1 MSIEFDK
8 KVQVNTIIENQ
19 LPQFLVADFPN
30 ATEFF
35 KQYYLSQE
43 FQGANI
49 DLVDNLDNYLKVDN
63 LVPEVVI
70 GTTNITDD
78 IDASHTTIT
87 VESTKGFPDE
97 YGLLKID
104 DEIITYT
111 SKTDI
116 NFFGCVRGFSGIS
129 NLSGSTTLESVNK
142 QDLVF
147 EKTQSAAHTAGSS
160 VTNLSVLF
168 LQEFYQKL
176 KKTFLPGLED
186 NEFVD
191 GLDVGNFIKNAR
203 SFYQSKGIAESIRIL
218 FKVLYGEHADILDL
232 EERLL
237 KPSTAE
243 YIRREVVIAEAISGD
258 PANLVGQTIT
268 KSTDSQTSASVSEVE
283 IFERNLGIGANIRK
297 TYYKI
302 SLFVGFSDRDL
313 IEGIFTIPGKTKVLE
328 PVAVGSDVISVDST
342 IGFPNSGTVISG
354 NNTITYTSKTVN
366 QFFGC
371 SGVVSTIHDADDL
384 RADEV
389 VFGYENADISK
400 KVELRITGVLSD
412 FVISGN
418 VNLIKEGEKIYSKN
432 MGESIPSYNVSNVDD
447 SNRTYKQIFANSWK
461 YNTSSRYQVDSW
473 PVNGNPSLLSPIDK
487 SSLAI
492 GDNIEIFDRFGLDSV
507 GSAVISNIDES
518 DNTLT
523 GLDNLIW
530 TRPDDPHPDRNYDIR
545 RIIKKSKL
553 ETTVNSDDLVSFG
566 NSNEKFIADVLNVYV
581 DGDTDGYVTSN
592 SLPSYGVDAE
602 YIRKSFETGN
612 ANTLELPQ
620 TTDPIDPSIAI
631 DYIQIKFDSPTVF
644 SDGDAVVYEAYD
656 KTTGAAADT
665 LVGITTLN
673 PDGTTRVFYLDVSA
687 DKQSIRLHDSVGAI
701 GISTIVLNKAPSF
714 VNTGVIHRFTS
725 ASVYNRTLTNNPIL
739 RKFPLSQDLNIAE
752 RGEKTENNVGVLI
765 DGVEI
770 KAATSLDFVKYGQ
783 ISSVDIF
790 NGGEGY
796 DVCNPPK
803 IKIEDPTV
811 STATTALAEPVVTGS
826 VQEVIVE
833 TQNFD
838 IDECRSVSLVGG
850 NGKGCLLEPEVGPR
864 FRQMKFDSQDS
875 LFNGGVDPVNE
886 VIRFIDTHGLRDGER
901 IFYNSNGNDPIGIG
915 AFQSGATT
923 VSDYLVN
930 GAPYYVNVLND
941 KNIRLFNTPEDAL
954 TGSTGINTIGFSTTS
969 NGIHIFRTEPRN
981 TLRSVKVVNSGSGYS
996 YKKVIVPP
1004 VGISTSYDLVQ
1015 FENHGFKEGDIV
1027 KYDTMEY
1034 DGSSDPIAELNTTS
1048 EYRVVKIDDNA
1059 FRLSDGAD
1067 DYKRGKYVNLTST
1080 GTGYNVFK
1088 YPDITVTASV
1098 TYKSNKAVGT
1108 INFTPI
1114 VTGTITGID
1123 LYEKGNKYGSEVI
1136 NHNRD
1141 PEGYVQSGKEAE
1153 LKAIVSDGR
1162 IIDVYVLN
1170 KGKEYYSLPEIKL
1183 TGSGTGAKFKPVV
1196 SDGKLTE
1203 VVVINEGIGYSQ
1215 SDTFIVAESRG
1226 KNGLIK
1232 PRISNFNVDIASRR
1246 SNFHLE
1252 PYGDDKLV
1260 LSAYSYGGKVAT
1272 AFDGLGSGG
1281 HSPIIGWAYDG
1292 VPIYGPNGFS
1302 EPDKFGSTIKR
1313 MVSGYSKDS
1322 VKIAA
1327 DIAAGI
1333 RPSLSKFP
1341 EGSLIQDWEYSSDK
1355 DLDDH
1360 NGRFCKTPEFPK
1372 GIYAYFATI
1381 DENLDPVY
1389 PYFIGKTYRLP
1400 YITGNNVLNQE
1411 FDFNSTTLS
1420 RNTFPYKVDDKFA
1433 DNDFIIESN
1442 EIVRQMS
1449 TVESVTRGS
1458 VSEFEI
1464 LDGGDGYKVGDFTVF
1479 DNTETNGT
1487 GARGQVDEIV
1497 GIGVSSI
1504 ETELTKF
1511 ENVVFEWGNNSTVFA
1526 HLYPHVSL
1534 NDQDT
1539 VIVSGLSTTNV
1550 ALTNSFTIG
1559 IKTDTMTLVKEIPQN
1574 TNPNGT
1580 VEDIYVNFIS
1590 DVVSIGSSIKIEDE
1604 YLKVLNLYPVGSII
1618 RVKRFGTGN
1627 VVSYGSTIDA
1637 LASKISIPA
1646 KSERFESTL
1655 NKVVYFNGPKSVG
1668 IGTTSGSFI
1677 DYSIGE
1683 NNNQVPVPVQQI
1695 YVPNHP
1701 FKTGD
1706 KVSFRKDITSAPAA
1720 TSLLVSPKNDGSDI
1734 VNMPDINSG
1743 KTDVYVINKG
1753 TDYIGL
1759 ATNAGAAHTTGGLYF
1774 YGNGSDSYEYSF
1786 TTNYDQVDGD
1796 ISRITSTVI
1805 TKVAAANTSTHGL
1818 KDGDIVNFNVVPN
1831 HVVGYGNTFEVDVR
1845 YNSEYEKLLF
1855 NPLDF
1860 GVSGISTSGDDINP
1874 NTFTILNHG
1883 FNTGDKVF
1891 YDSDEIIWDTPSNTG
1906 FTTGSYFVHKLDSN
1920 TFYLAETLKDSQS
1933 VPAKI
1938 IGIATEGGL
1947 TAEHTIASINPKI
1960 EVVKNS
1966 QLTFGLS
1973 TSSLSGFDFD
1983 IYYDKEF
1990 KNKFVNS
1997 GDSTDFNVVKG
2008 GEIGNEVVGAALT
2021 IRVSKSL
2028 PSKLFYSLE
2037 KSGYISTADKDV
2049 PNYSEISFVD
2059 SLYNGEY
2066 EIFDVTDDEFKFSP
2080 RREPELLKYDDHD
2093 CDKLEYSTKSSD
2105 VIGPI
2110 KGLKT
2115 ISTGFGYKRVPKFSH
2130 VASENGRNANIVA
2143 ISTSIGNINQIRIN
2157 DIGFEYSADK
2167 TLRPEASISPVIT
2180 IDNLDQVS
2188 SVNIVSGGLNYL
2200 SAPKLLLFNPNT
2212 NQVVDSDSFVAIV
2225 PEQSIAK
2232 VEIAAPVK
2240 GLESVNHR
2248 LIAIDNS
2255 NGVGI
2260 NSISVE
2266 NDTTV
2271 VCRLTTPLNGFRT
2284 PPFAIG
2290 DEIFVEGIQ
2299 RVGEAGIGVSN
2310 TGQTA
2315 TTVEGDGFNSSD
2327 YNYQFFTVS
2336 EYLSSNP
2343 DVLKFDLVGVTTN
2356 PGVAKVFQSGYAN
2369 IVNRKV
2375 YPELEV
2381 IQDRAEFSDNESI
2394 LVQESGSYIKKDIR
2408 IVEYRDDYI
2417 KTDGYDRLK
2426 VGDRF
2431 IGNVSGTAANVTGIT
2446 NSKAKFNVDFSSR
2459 VDYGWNDN
2467 IGKLNEDFQV
2477 IPNND
2482 YYQNLSYSVKSPIT
2496 WDKFVDPLNRVIHPA
2511 GLKNFADTVIQDTAS
2526 FVGVGT
2532 TQPAVADITIDVI
2545 EEKRVDVINNFDL
2558 AIDYDALD
2566 DRSKFIEF
2574 QNVKLTDY
2582 TKCLTNR
2589 VLIHDD
2595 ISDRFSSA
2603 GIGENYTEIEE
2614 INGNYVKYLVQI
2626 TDPDSFDVQLSDLVV
2641 LTTTNNAFLLE
2652 KTSDY
2657 SGHLLGDFSAD
2668 SSDAERKTLLFTPT
2682 DKFDT
2687 DHDIKVL
2694 KTSFSTDVAGIGTES
2709 FGSVKLVGDNV
2720 SVGSATTTV
2729 SSTISGTVQNDDLV
2743 LTVTDYDLNSTDAGY
2758 DKVIPNLIGSYLS
2771 VWETK
2776 SSSAGLYE
2784 VGFAVTAITSSTTA
2798 DLVPVQKTT
2807 TLVQDPN
2814 TGVITIKNDFIK
2826 ILPSSTITYSTD
2838 YTVASDIGFLDNTDI
2853 QSIVLGVTTTTLYKI
2868 DEDDFNGLC
2877 ADFVIQDD
2885 FSRDL
2890 NYNEVLL
2897 NIDHVTD
2904 ELQLVESYT
2913 DTTVNEDGMPLSYS
2927 ANTIGILTATHDGN
2941 YVNVNIVNDRN
2952 RTLSAGV
2959 NVVGLGTTT
2968 AGIGTYRFNVTGQPI
2983 GAERSARLE
2992 STYSGEAGIS
3002 TVTRLSSEIDS
3013 SLKSLIR
3020 VSCGDTTVLH
3030 QVILMQDKDSDAAV
3044 VEYPYISNDY
3054 VSGIGTFGVSNP
3066 DAGVVSFNFYPDD
3079 GTNGTLDYTSSIV
3092 EVQAFNTIFQTVN
3105 DFENESDILE
3115 YGPIVSDLVLSAYD
3129 GPNGDRA
3136 NKVNFELKHEGTPIY
3151 YKRFNPSDTSQL
3163 DLATGKFTLSNH
3175 FFNTNEELTYTPY
3188 STFIGVPATAP
3199 GIASTEGIDGT
3210 VINTLPETVY
3220 VKAVSGDEFFLYS
3233 KKEYIASGD
3242 PITFTNSGSG
3252 NAHKF
3257 QMSKV
3262 LSKTVIGL
3270 DGIVQQPISYTAVEH
3285 SLQDDVGFDSVGVAV
3300 TQFALSGI
3308 SSIQPRDV
3316 LKIGNEYMK
3325 VIEVGLAESAEQVP
3339 DPVTGKLPAIGS
3351 EKGTIPVV
3359 NVKRGTLG
3367 MPAQSHSAGDEAR
3380 VHRGSFNIVDSTIWF
3395 LDPPKG
3401 NTRQRRSETN
3411 LPYVKAEYNGRTFL
3425 RTNYDTNMVFDDISD
3440 SFTGIGRTYTLTVG
3454 GANTLTGVGVGN
3466 GVLFINGVFQTPLT
3480 LNNLGN
3486 NYEFESDTNVGISS
3500 VMFTGITSENGS
3512 RIQSEYDINQNQ
3524 IPRGGLI
3531 NTLGSKAGLGYAPLV
3546 GARVKAEKTAGIITS
3561 LVGVAHS
3568 SLNNI
3573 NIVDAEYD
3581 NNSGIITV
3589 TTDNPHYFSLDNPS
3603 TVLLNQLEFECSSA
3617 YAGVTTTVFN
3627 DDNRSIP
3634 VVAIT
3639 SERTFEAFCGI
3650 STIDHNY
3657 VHGGTYY
3664 NGGYVCEFY
3673 EDLTFGSG
3681 YREPVSI
3688 GVTDIAYEHRF
3699 VSAASNAV
3707 VKNTGGITGGTQY
3720 QPTGAEYESH
3730 TGRLLLDVGYHTL
3743 EAATAYDIDSA
3754 AYSATTGKL
3763 TITKAGHDFVVG
3775 DWVKIVDYGISF
3787 KCSMDNYGSI
3797 HPYPRPTDPISGKW
3811 VQVTNKTA
3819 NTFKV
3824 EVGTSPIVKFTPTT
3838 GTTYDPNT
3846 GLMVLE
3852 IGTHTLTVGT
3862 SIKIA
3867 EEGLKFSCGF
3877 GGATGT
3883 AAEKS
3888 YPRSNGNDPFYDSA
3902 FEIVDITE
3910 TSITVQVLTTI
3921 PSTNVD
3927 PHTFVDAVADCV
3939 ETGGDYT
3946 HQYASHLDGCILK
3959 AKDTVI
3965 LNNDTLTFTCSRDDH
3980 YSKHTYPRAT
3990 DPASGTTLGIDAV
4003 SDDTIIINVGPGG
4016 GAGFGANV
4024 TAKIAENDHKYV
4036 SSSAMGLTANA
4047 GGPFTINDADYDPQ
4061 TGIMT
4066 VTTSATHSFVA
4077 ADVTGIS
4084 TASYD
4089 PTTGIVTLETASAH
4103 GFSNGDYIKI
4113 AEKSLLFTCAQ
4124 DEDSTKHAYPRKTD
4138 PIHNKWI
4145 QISNI
4150 TSTTFDIQC
4159 LLNTPSTNTTVH
4171 KLYSAEPNNIQRAN
4185 NTVEFAQECIVFTC
4199 NKDRHATTH
4208 AYPRIS
4214 DPIFGLP
4221 VGVETIV
4228 NATTFTINVG
4238 KSPAGTGG
4246 SLEFDIINGGANYVN
4261 PEIITPDPVYQNMPI
4276 EGISRLALGE
4286 TKETGVNLLLD
4297 IDVDTTSAPGVSTSL
4312 TPTSA
4317 SYNPSTGILGLTF
4330 DSTHLTDSEFK
4341 NGDMITIADNSLSF
4355 RCDMG
4360 SNEIKTYPRPGLDPA
4375 CRQDLKVTNL
4385 SSTGFDVQIGR
4396 SPIVTYDVSNATYN
4410 GSNGKLV
4417 LTIGANHGLKKGSTL
4432 KLADESI
4439 AFTCTAPTGTHTY
4452 TGGTVTNA
4460 ITITAGN
4467 VQKDVTDASYDPTTG
4482 LLVLTIGSHS
4492 FTTSDTVTIGAGK
4505 IIFSCD
4511 ADNHATNHSYPR
4523 SGDPAY
4529 NTARPITAVDTSG
4542 GTITVDVGIANPTG
4556 NTKSYPRTTIDTH
4569 TAQAGTTYEPATGV
4583 LTVVTTSDHNMKDG
4597 DWVKIADNAISFI
4610 CEYGVG
4616 EHIYDGGTAT
4626 DVLTI
4631 TPVGAPFDQTKSVTW
4646 ADYDHLT
4653 GDLVLTIGTH
4663 NYSVGD
4669 AVKIADNGLS
4679 FTCSADSHQTSH
4691 TYPRAVAA
4699 DGQPDPA
4706 YNTSLNITAVDT
4718 TGGKITVNVGDVS
4731 DASRT
4736 KSYPRS
4742 TDGISGKWIKVFS
4755 ASGSTFKIDVL
4766 QGDISTN
4773 NSTHTF
4779 AGCVANA
4786 ISQKRDR
4793 AYDAPIEVIS
4803 ANQSAGTI
4811 TLQVGKTG
4819 NLNAHTFDAG
4829 STTAGAVIS
4838 GGNYNHTFVKSDSGS
4853 ITRGFNQN
4861 NELFGIKNFQVARQG
4876 HSFAIGD
4883 RMKVVGLVTSAL
4895 VHEPIQEFELN
4906 VASTSNDYF
4915 AAWQFGEIDFIDDIR
4930 FLQDGIRTRF
4940 PIFLNG
4946 QLLSFE
4952 KDETDP
4958 LSAQID
4964 LNAVLLIFVNGV
4976 IQTPNWAY
4984 QFFGGTSFTFT
4995 EPPDTNDKVDIF
5007 FFKGQDG
5014 VDIKIVDI
5022 DETIKVGDQLQL
5034 KKHNGLKDTRS
5045 QFKPRTVKEL
5055 LSSDLVETE
5064 VYRGPGINE
5073 NDFKPVDWL
5082 KQKQDTFINGEKIS
5096 KTRDS
5101 IEPQIYPTAKIIGD
5115 VTTTTVGKDGVD
5127 YGIFVDDAQSFH
5139 YEDLGN
5145 PNIDPGDRYNITVDQ
5160 VDAII
5165 YSPENNDLQ
5174 SANITANVSNDGTVS
5189 SLTIVDGGSGYNGS
5203 VTLSIGAPIGVGVG
5217 TINREEYEVAGTS
5230 EFAKATATVTNGTI
5244 TDTLVTDIGKGYSST
5259 NPPQVNVSL
5268 DATEFEK
5275 VTKITNVQGW
5285 SAIITGI
5292 AVTDGTNGND
5302 ALKFEFQVESNQLAS
5317 DLLVGYP
5324 VLIHDTQLGDG
5335 VISIDADDASVVG
5348 VGTTFLDNV
5357 YKVHQITGTQ
5367 RTGVITCNV
5376 SSTSAIAGIAQT
5388 GQYDQTNLGITTSL
5402 GRISWG
5408 RLYNPL
5414 DGVVR
5419 DENPLNLVVSG
5430 KTVNVGLSSF
5440 PTIQRRTYDPASHK
5454 GLRNTGA
5461 IRTIG

>member
-8 KVQVNTIIENQ
+8 KVQLNTIIENQ

-70 GTTNITDD
+70 GKTDLSS
-78 IDASHTTIT
+78 DAIVTDTSIVVT
-87 VESTKGFPDE
+87 STKGFPNE

-111 SKTDI
+111 SKTDTQ
-116 NFFGCVRGFSGIS
+116 FDGCIRGFSGIS
-129 NLSGSTTLESVNK
+129 NLDGGTSLDVINK

-147 EKTQSAAHTAGSS
+147 EQTQAAAHTTGAT

-218 FKVLYGEHADILDL
+218 FKVLYGEHADVLDL

-243 YIRREVVIAEAISGD
+243 YIRREVVIAEAIKGD
-258 PANLVGQTIT
+258 PSNLIGQTIT
-268 KSTDSQTSASVSEVE
+268 KSTDSETTASISEVE
-283 IFERNLGIGANIRK
+283 IFERNLGIGAQIRK

-328 PVAVGSDVISVDST
+328 PVSVGSDVISVDST
-342 IGFPNSGTVISG
+342 IGFPSSGTVISG
-354 NNTITYTSKTVN
+354 DNTITYTSKTVN
-366 QFFGC
+366 QFLGC
-371 SGVVSTIHDADDL
+371 SGVVFAINDADDL
-384 RADEV
+384 RADET
-389 VFGYENADISK
+389 VFGYEDGDLAKRVD
-400 KVELRITGVLSD
+400 LRITGVLSD
-412 FVISGN
+412 FVIEGDVS
-418 VNLIKEGEKIYSKN
+418 LISEGEKIYSQN
-432 MGESIPSYNVSNVDD
+432 MGESIPSYDVSNIND
-447 SNRTYKQIFANSWK
+447 SERSYKQVFANSWK
-461 YNTSSRYQVDSW
+461 YNTSSRYQVSTW
-473 PVNGNPSLLSPIDK
+473 TSNGSPTLSSPIDK
-487 SSLAI
+487 TSLAI
-492 GDNIEIFDRFGLDSV
+492 GDNIEIFDRYGLESI
-507 GSAVISNIDES
+507 GSAKISNIDES
-518 DNTLT
+518 DNSLT
-523 GLDNLIW
+523 GLDTLTWNAPGHPS
-530 TRPDDPHPDRNYDIR
+530 PDNNYDIR
-545 RIIKKSKL
+545 RTIKKAKL

-566 NSNEKFIADVLNVYV
+566 DNNEKFIADVLNVYV
-581 DGDTDGYVTSN
+581 DGNTEGYITSN
-592 SLPSYGVDAE
+592 SLPSYGIDAE
-602 YIRKSFETGN
+602 YFRKSFETGN
-612 ANTLELPQ
+612 NASLTLPQ
-620 TTDPIDPSIAI
+620 TTDPLDPTIAI
-631 DYIQIKFDSPTVF
+631 DYLQINFDSPTVF
-644 SDGDAVVYEAYD
+644 NDGDAVVYEAFD
-656 KTTGAAADT
+656 KTTGAVADT
-665 LVGITTLN
+665 LVGITTTTL
-673 PDGTTRVFYLDVSA
+673 DGTTRIFYVDVSI
-687 DKQSIRLHDSVGAI
+687 DKKSIKLHDSIGAI
-701 GISTIVLNKAPSF
+701 GISTIRLNKAPSF
-714 VNTGVIHRFTS
+714 ANTGVIHRFTS
-725 ASVYNRTLTNNPIL
+725 ASVYNRTLTNRPIL

-752 RGEKTENNVGVLI
+752 RGEKTENNVGVLV

-783 ISSVDIF
+783 IDSVSIF
-790 NGGEGY
+790 NEGEGY
-796 DVCNPPK
+796 DVVNPPR

-811 STATTALAEPVVTGS
+811 STATTALAEPVIQGTVK
-826 VQEVIVE
+826 EVIVE

-838 IDECRSVSLVGG
+838 IDQCRSVSLVGG

-864 FRQMKFDSQDS
+864 FREMKFDSQDS
-875 LFNGGVDPVNE
+875 LFNGGVDPTNE
-886 VIRFIDTHGLRDGER
+886 VIRFINTHGLRDGER
-901 IFYNSNGNDPIGIG
+901 IYYDSNGNDAIGIG
-915 AFQSGATT
+915 AFQSGAST
-923 VSDYLVN
+923 VNEYLVN
-930 GAPYYVNVLND
+930 GAQYFVKVLND
-941 KNIRLFNTPEDAL
+941 RNVRLYNSPEDAL

-969 NGIHIFRTEPRN
+969 NGIHKFRTEPRN
-981 TLRSVKVVNSGSGYS
+981 TLKSVKVINPGTGYS
-996 YKKVIVPP
+996 YKKVIVES
-1004 VGISTSYDLVQ
+1004 VGISSAYDSINY
-1015 FENHGFKEGDIV
+1015 ENHGFKEGDIV
-1027 KYDTMEY
+1027 KYSTMEGNGVIEALPQLSTY
-1034 DGSSDPIAELNTTS
+1034 NSYTVI
-1048 EYRVVKIDDNA
+1048 KIDDNE
-1059 FRLSDGAD
+1059 FRLSDNGVVDAQDWEAAKAYVVDDLVKELNNTYICVTNHTSSSTFIDDSSKWELTKKKD
-1067 DYKRGKYVNLTST
+1067 DYKRGKYVNFDTQGS
-1080 GTGYNVFK
+1080 GYHVFK
-1088 YPDITVTASV
+1088 YPDITVTANV
-1098 TYKSNKAVGT
+1098 TYKSGQAVGT
-1108 INFTPI
+1108 IEFTPI
-1114 VTGTITGID
+1114 VTGNIVGVD
-1123 LYEKGNKYGSEVI
+1123 LYNKGTEYGSEVI
-1136 NHNRD
+1136 NHDRD
-1141 PEGYVQSGKEAE
+1141 PDSYIQNGREAQ

-1162 IIDVYVLN
+1162 VIDVYVLN
-1170 KGKEYYSLPEIKL
+1170 KGKEYYSSPEIKIV
-1183 TGSGTGAKFKPVV
+1183 GSGTGAKFKPVV
-1196 SDGKLTE
+1196 SDGQITD
-1203 VVVINEGIGYSQ
+1203 VIVINGGIGYTQ
-1215 SDTFIVAESRG
+1215 ATTFVTAEPRG
-1226 KNGLIK
+1226 KNGLVKARIK
-1232 PRISNFNVDIASRR
+1232 NYNVDIASRH
-1246 SNFHLE
+1246 SSFHLE
-1252 PYGDDKLV
+1252 PHNDNELV
-1260 LSAYSYGGKVAT
+1260 LSAYSYSGKVAT

-1292 VPIYGPNGFS
+1292 IPIYGPYGFS
-1302 EPDKFGSTIKR
+1302 ESDKFGSTIKR
-1313 MVSGYSKDS
+1313 MESGYSKDS
-1322 VKIAA
+1322 VRIAA

-1333 RPSLSKFP
+1333 RPSLDKFP
-1341 EGSLIQDWEYSSDK
+1341 EGSLIQDWVYGSDK

-1381 DENLDPVY
+1381 DENLDPIY
-1389 PYFIGKTYRLP
+1389 PYFVGKTYRLP
-1400 YITGNNVLNQE
+1400 YITGNNKLDQS
-1411 FDFNSTTLS
+1411 FDFNNSTLS
-1420 RNTFPYKVDDKFA
+1420 RNTFPYKVNDRFA

-1449 TVESVTRGS
+1449 TVESVTKGS
-1458 VSEFEI
+1458 VTDFQI
-1464 LDGGDGYKVGDFTVF
+1464 LDGGDGYKVGDFTIF
-1479 DNTETNGT
+1479 DNTGTNGT
-1487 GARGQVDEIV
+1487 GVRGQVDEIV
-1497 GIGVSSI
+1497 GLGVSTI
-1504 ETELTKF
+1504 ETDLTKF
-1511 ENVVFEWGNNSTVFA
+1511 ENIIFEWENDNTVSA
-1526 HLYPHVSL
+1526 HLYPHVTL
-1534 NDQDT
+1534 TDKDT
-1539 VIVSGLSTTNV
+1539 VIVSGLSTSNV

-1559 IKTDTMTLVKEIPQN
+1559 IKTDTMTVVKEIPQN
-1574 TNPNGT
+1574 TNPNG
-1580 VEDIYVNFIS
+1580 VIEDIYVNFIS
-1590 DVVSIGSSIKIEDE
+1590 DVVSIGSSIKVEDE
-1604 YLKVLNLYPVGSII
+1604 YLKVLNLYPIGSII
-1618 RVKRFGTGN
+1618 RAKRFGTGN
-1627 VVSYGSTIDA
+1627 IVSYGSTIDA
-1637 LASKISIPA
+1637 LASKISIPV
-1646 KSERFESTL
+1646 KSNKFDSTL
-1655 NKVVYFNGPKSVG
+1655 NKVVYFNAPQSVG
-1668 IGTTSGSFI
+1668 IGTTIGSSI
-1677 DYSIGE
+1677 NYSIGE
-1683 NNNQVPVPVQQI
+1683 NNNQVPIPVQQI

-1706 KVSFRKDITSAPAA
+1706 KATFSKDIISTPAA
-1720 TSLLVSPKNDGSDI
+1720 TSLLVSPNIDGSDI

-1743 KTDVYVINKG
+1743 KTDVYIIDKG

-1774 YGNGSDSYEYSF
+1774 YGNGSDNYEYAF
-1786 TTNYDQVDGD
+1786 TTNYNQVDGD

-1818 KDGDIVNFNVVPN
+1818 KNGDIINLNIVPN
-1831 HVVGYGNTFEVDVR
+1831 HVVGYGNTFEIDVR

-1860 GVSGISTSGDDINP
+1860 GVSGVSTSGDAINP

-1920 TFYLAETLKDSQS
+1920 TFYLTETLKDAQS
-1933 VPAKI
+1933 VPANI
-1938 IGIATEGGL
+1938 IGISTQGGL
-1947 TAEHTIASINPKI
+1947 SAEHTISIINPRI

-1973 TSSLSGFDFD
+1973 TSTLSGLDFD
-1983 IYYDKEF
+1983 IYYDKEL
-1990 KNKFVNS
+1990 KNKFINS
-1997 GDSTDFNVVKG
+1997 GDSTDFNIVKEG
-2008 GEIGNEVVGAALT
+2008 TPGNVGAALT

-2049 PNYSEISFVD
+2049 SNYSEISFVD
-2059 SLYNGEY
+2059 SSYNGEY

-2080 RREPELLKYDDHD
+2080 RREPELLKYYDRD
-2093 CDKLEYSTKSSD
+2093 CDILQYSTKSSD

-2115 ISTGFGYKRVPKFSH
+2115 ISTGFGYKSIPKFSS

-2157 DIGFEYSADK
+2157 DVGFEYSADK
-2167 TLRPEASISPVIT
+2167 TLRPEAAISPIISV
-2180 IDNLDQVS
+2180 DNLDEVI
-2188 SVNIVSGGLNYL
+2188 SVNVINGGSNYL
-2200 SAPKLLLFNPNT
+2200 SSPNLLLFNPNT
-2212 NQVVDSDSFVAIV
+2212 NEVVDSDSFIADV
-2225 PEQSIAK
+2225 PEQSIAS
-2232 VEIAAPVK
+2232 VELAGPVK

-2248 LIAIDNS
+2248 LISINNS

-2260 NSISVE
+2260 NSMSVE
-2266 NDTTV
+2266 NDTVV
-2271 VCRLTTPLNGFRT
+2271 VCRLQTPLNGFRT
-2284 PPFAIG
+2284 PPFAVD

-2327 YNYQFFTVS
+2327 YNYQFFKVT
-2336 EYLSSNP
+2336 EYTSSNP
-2343 DVLKFDLVGVTTN
+2343 DVLKFNLVGVTTN
-2356 PGVAKVFQSGYAN
+2356 PGVPKVFQSGYAN

-2375 YPELEV
+2375 YPELQV
-2381 IQDRAEFSDNESI
+2381 VQQRAAFSDNESI
-2394 LVQESGSYIKKDIR
+2394 LVKVGSSYIERDIR

-2417 KTDGYDRLK
+2417 KTDGKEQLRL
-2426 VGDRF
+2426 GDRF
-2431 IGNVSGTAANVTGIT
+2431 IGAVSGTGANVTGIT
-2446 NSKAKFNVDFSSR
+2446 NSKAKFNVNYSSR

-2477 IPNND
+2477 LPNND

-2511 GLKNFADTVIQDTAS
+2511 GLKNFADVVVQDSAS

-2545 EEKRVDVINNFDL
+2545 EERRVDTINNFDL
-2558 AIDYDALD
+2558 VIDYDTLD
-2566 DRSKFIEF
+2566 DKSKFIEF

-2595 ISDRFSSA
+2595 ISNRFSSA
-2603 GIGENYTEIEE
+2603 GLQDLFTEIEQ
-2614 INGNYVKYLVQI
+2614 INGNYAKYLVQI
-2626 TDPDSFDVQLSDLVV
+2626 TDPDTFDVQLSDLVV
-2641 LTTTNNAFLLE
+2641 LTTTNEAFLLE

-2657 SGHLLGDFSAD
+2657 SGGSLGEFSAE
-2668 SSDAERKTLLFTPT
+2668 SDPDRKTLVFTPT
-2682 DKFDT
+2682 EKYEK

-2694 KTSFSTDVAGIGTES
+2694 KTTFSTDAAGIGTEA
-2709 FGSVKLVGDNV
+2709 FGSVKLVGNNV
-2720 SVGSATTTV
+2720 NVGSGTTTV
-2729 SSTISGTVQNDDLV
+2729 SSTISGTIQNDNLV
-2743 LTVTDYDLNSTDAGY
+2743 LTVTDYDLNNTDAGY
-2758 DKVIPNLIGSYLS
+2758 NKVIPSLIGSYLS
-2771 VWETK
+2771 TWETK
-2776 SSSAGLYE
+2776 SSAAGLYE

-2798 DLVPVQKTT
+2798 DLVAIEKTT
-2807 TLVQDPN
+2807 TATQDPN
-2814 TGVITIKNDFIK
+2814 TGDITYTNNYTK
-2826 ILPSSTITYSTD
+2826 IPSSSTITFGVD
-2838 YTVASDIGFLDNTDI
+2838 YTTATDIGFLDRDEI
-2853 QSIVLGVTTTTLYKI
+2853 QSLVIGVTTTTLYSI
-2868 DEDDFNGLC
+2868 DENDFNGLSG
-2877 ADFVIQDD
+2877 DFVIQDD
-2885 FSRDL
+2885 FSRII

-2897 NIDHVTD
+2897 NIDHVND
-2904 ELQLVESYT
+2904 ELQLTESYT
-2913 DTTVNEDGMPLSYS
+2913 DTTNNTYS
-2927 ANTIGILTATHDGN
+2927 TSSIGILTATHDGTK
-2941 YVNVNIVNDRN
+2941 VNVNIVNDRN

-2992 STYSGEAGIS
+2992 STYVGKAGIA
-3002 TVTRLSSEIDS
+3002 TVTRISSEIDS

-3020 VSCGDTTVLH
+3020 VSCGNTTVMH
-3030 QVILMQDKDSDAAV
+3030 QVITMQDKDNDTVV
-3044 VEYPYISNDY
+3044 VEYPYISNDGT
-3054 VSGIGTFGVSNP
+3054 SGIGTFGTSNP
-3066 DAGVVSFNFYPDD
+3066 ELGVLSFNFYPDD
-3079 GTNGTLDYTSSIV
+3079 GTNGTLDYSSSIV
-3092 EVQAFNTIFQTVN
+3092 EVQAFNTVFQTVN
-3105 DFENESDILE
+3105 DFENEPNILE
-3115 YGPIVSDLVLSAYD
+3115 YGPVVSDLVLSAYD
-3129 GPNGDRA
+3129 GVNGDRA
-3136 NKVNFELKHEGTPIY
+3136 NKVNFDLKHEGTPIY
-3151 YKRFNPSDTSQL
+3151 YKRFNPSDPSVL
-3163 DLATGKFTLSNH
+3163 DPSTGKFTIPNH
-3175 FFNTNEELTYTPY
+3175 FFNTNEVLEYTPY
-3188 STFIGVPATAP
+3188 STFIGVPATSP
-3199 GIASTEGIDGT
+3199 GIAATDGYSGALT
-3210 VINTLPETVY
+3210 NLPSNVY

-3233 KKEYIASGD
+3233 KKEYITDGD
-3242 PITFTNSGSG
+3242 PITFTDTGSG

-3285 SLQDDVGFDSVGVAV
+3285 ALQDAVGIGV

-3308 SSIQPRDV
+3308 SSVQPRDV
-3316 LKIGNEYMK
+3316 LKIGDEYMK
-3325 VIEVGLAESAEQVP
+3325 VIEVGLAESGSQSQP
-3339 DPVTGKLPAIGS
+3339 LPAISS
-3351 EKGTIPVV
+3351 EDGTVPVV

-3367 MPAQSHSAGDEAR
+3367 RAEQSHSAGASAR

-3454 GANTLTGVGVGN
+3454 GANTVTGVGVGN

-3486 NYEFESDTNVGISS
+3486 NYEFESDSNVGISS

-3512 RIQSEYDINQNQ
+3512 RIQSEFDINQNQ

-3531 NTLGSKAGLGYAPLV
+3531 NTLGSKVGLGYAPLV
-3546 GARVKAEKTAGIITS
+3546 GARLKAEKNVAGIITS

-3568 SLNNI
+3568 SLTNI
-3573 NIVDAEYD
+3573 SIEDAVYD
-3581 NNSGIITV
+3581 NASGILTV
-3589 TTDNPHYFSLDNPS
+3589 TTNNPHYFSLDNPS
-3603 TVLLNQLEFECSSA
+3603 TVLLNELEFECSSS

-3650 STIDHNY
+3650 STINHNY
-3657 VHGGTYY
+3657 VSGGTFYS
-3664 NGGYVCEFY
+3664 GGYVCEFY

-3699 VSAASNAV
+3699 VSAASNSV
-3707 VKNTGGITGGTQY
+3707 VKNTGGTNSTQY
-3720 QPTGAEYESH
+3720 QPTSAEYESH

-3743 EAATAYDIDSA
+3743 EAADAYDIDTA

-3775 DWVKIVDYGISF
+3775 DWVKIVDHGISF
-3787 KCSMDNYGSI
+3787 RCSMDNNGSV

-3811 VQVTNKTA
+3811 VQVTNKTP

-3867 EEGLKFSCGF
+3867 EEGLKFSCGYN
-3877 GGATGT
+3877 GATGT

-3902 FEIVDITE
+3902 FNIVDVTE
-3910 TSITVQVLTTI
+3910 TTITVQVLTTI

-3939 ETGGDYT
+3939 ETGGNYT
-3946 HQYASHLDGCILK
+3946 HQYASSLDGCILK

-3965 LNNDTLTFTCSRDDH
+3965 LNDNTLTFTCSRDDH
-3980 YSKHTYPRAT
+3980 FSNHSYPRST
-3990 DPASGTTLGIDAV
+3990 DPASGSTLGIEAA
-4003 SDDTIIINVGPGG
+4003 SDDSIIINVGPGG
-4016 GAGFGANV
+4016 GAGFGGHV
-4024 TAKIAENDHKYV
+4024 TAKIAENDHKFD
-4036 SSSAMGLTANA
+4036 SSSPNSLTANA
-4047 GGPFTINDADYDPQ
+4047 GGPFTVTTADYDPQ

-4066 VTTSATHSFVA
+4066 VTTSTTNSFTA

-4084 TASYD
+4084 TASYN
-4089 PTTGIVTLETASAH
+4089 PTTGILTLETASAH

-4113 AEKSLLFTCAQ
+4113 AEKSLIFTCAQ
-4124 DEDSTKHAYPRKTD
+4124 DDDLTTHAYPRKTD
-4138 PIHNKWI
+4138 PVYNKWV

-4150 TSTTFDIQC
+4150 TSTTFDVQV
-4159 LLNTPSTNTTVH
+4159 LVNLPSTNTTVH
-4171 KLYSAEPNNIQRAN
+4171 KLYDKEANNIQKAN
-4185 NTVEFAQECIVFTC
+4185 NTVEFAQESIVFTC
-4199 NKDRHATTH
+4199 NKDRHATIH

-4228 NATTFTINVG
+4228 NGTTFTINVG

-4246 SLEFDIINGGANYVN
+4246 SLEFDIINGGAKYVN
-4261 PEIITPDPVYQNMPI
+4261 PEIITPDPIYQNMPI
-4276 EGISRLALGE
+4276 EGISRLGIGKTTE
-4286 TKETGVNLLLD
+4286 SGVNLLLD
-4297 IDVDTTSAPGVSTSL
+4297 IGVDTNSAPGITTSL
-4312 TPTSA
+4312 TPTGST
-4317 SYNPSTGILGLTF
+4317 YNPNTGILGLTF
-4330 DSTHLTDSEFK
+4330 NTTNLSDSEIK
-4341 NGDMITIADNSLSF
+4341 NGEMITIADNSLSF

-4360 SNEIKTYPRPGLDPA
+4360 SNEIKTYPRPGKDPA

-4396 SPIVTYDVSNATYN
+4396 SPLVTYNVTD
-4410 GSNGKLV
+4410 GSYEGYNGKLV
-4417 LTIGANHGLKKGSTL
+4417 LTIGANHGLKKGTTI

-4439 AFTCTAPTGTHTY
+4439 AFTCGFN
-4452 TGGTVTNA
+4452 GG
-4460 ITITAGN
+4460 G
-4467 VQKDVTDASYDPTTG
+4467 
-4482 LLVLTIGSHS
+4482 
-4492 FTTSDTVTIGAGK
+4492 
-4505 IIFSCD
+4505 
-4511 ADNHATNHSYPR
+4511 
-4523 SGDPAY
+4523 
-4529 NTARPITAVDTSG
+4529 
-4542 GTITVDVGIANPTG
+4542 
-4556 NTKSYPRTTIDTH
+4556 TKSYPRTIIDTH

-4583 LTVVTTSDHNMKDG
+4583 LTVVTTSAHNMRDG

-4610 CEYGVG
+4610 CEYGYG

-4631 TPVGAPFDQTKSVTW
+4631 TPVGAPFDQTRSVTD
-4646 ADYDHLT
+4646 ASYDHVT

-4669 AVKIADNGLS
+4669 SLKIATDGLS

-4691 TYPRAVAA
+4691 TYPRAVNGS
-4699 DGQPDPA
+4699 DGTPDPA
-4706 YNTSLNITAVDT
+4706 YETSLSMTAVDT
-4718 TGGKITVNVGDVS
+4718 VAGTITVNVVS
-4731 DASRT
+4731 VTDSSRT

-4773 NSTHTF
+4773 NSTHSF
-4779 AGCVANA
+4779 AGCVANS

-4793 AYDAPIEVIS
+4793 AYDAPIEIIS
-4803 ANQSAGTI
+4803 ANQGAGTI
-4811 TLQVGKTG
+4811 TLNVGKTG
-4819 NLNAHTFDAG
+4819 NTDAHTFDSAV
-4829 STTAGAVIS
+4829 AGAVIS
-4838 GGNYNHTFVKSDSGS
+4838 GGNYNHTFVKSDIGS

-4861 NELFGIKNFQVARQG
+4861 NELFSVKNFQVARQG

-4930 FLQDGIRTRF
+4930 FLQDGSRTRF

-4952 KDETDP
+4952 KDESDP

-4976 IQTPNWAY
+4976 LQTPNWAY

-4995 EPPDTNDKVDIF
+4995 EAPDADDKVDIF

-5014 VDIKIVDI
+5014 IDIKIVDI
-5022 DETIKVGDQLQL
+5022 DESIKIGDQLKI
-5034 KKHNGLKDTRS
+5034 KKHNALESTRS
-5045 QFKPRTVKEL
+5045 QYKDRTVKEI

-5073 NDFKPVDWL
+5073 NDFKPIDWL
-5082 KQKQDTFINGEKIS
+5082 KQKHDTFINGEKIS
-5096 KTRDS
+5096 KSRDS

-5115 VTTTTVGKDGVD
+5115 VTTTTIGKDGVD

-5145 PNIDPGDRYNITVDQ
+5145 PNIDPEDRYNITVDQ

-5165 YSPENNDLQ
+5165 YSAENTDLQ

-5217 TINREEYEVAGTS
+5217 TVNREEFEVAGVS
-5230 EFAKATATVTNGTI
+5230 EFAKATVTVVDGSIDGYLI
-5244 TDTLVTDIGKGYSST
+5244 TDAGKGYSVS

-5268 DATEFEK
+5268 DSTEFEK
-5275 VTKITNVQGW
+5275 ITKITNVQGW

-5292 AVTDGTNGND
+5292 AVTDGTNGNA
-5302 ALKFEFQVESNQLAS
+5302 ALKFEFQVESNQLAA
-5317 DLLVGYP
+5317 DLLAGYP
-5324 VLIHDTQLGDG
+5324 VLIHDTEIGDG

-5376 SSTSAIAGIAQT
+5376 SSTSVIAGLAQT

-5419 DENPLNLVVSG
+5419 GEDPINLVISG
-5430 KTVNVGLSSF
+5430 KTTNVGLSSF

>member
-19 LPQFLVADFPN
+19 LPQFLVADFPK

-43 FQGANI
+43 FQGANL

-70 GTTNITDD
+70 GTTTLTAD
-78 IDASHTTIT
+78 IDVSGDTIT
-87 VESTKGFPDE
+87 VESTKGFPNE
-97 YGLLKID
+97 YGLLKIN

-116 NFFGCVRGFSGIS
+116 NFFGCIRGFSGIT
-129 NLSGSTTLESVNK
+129 NLSGSTTLDSVNK

-147 EKTQSAAHTAGSS
+147 EETQAAAHTNGST

-186 NEFVD
+186 NKFVD

-243 YIRREVVIAEAISGD
+243 YIRREVIIAEAVSGN

-268 KSTDSQTSASVSEVE
+268 KSTDSQTTASISEVE
-283 IFERNLGIGANIRK
+283 IFERNLGIGANIKK

-313 IEGIFTIPGKTKVLE
+313 IEGVFTIPGRTKVLE
-328 PVAVGSDVISVDST
+328 PVAVGGDIISVDST
-342 IGFPNSGTVISG
+342 IGFPESGTVISG
-354 NNTITYTSKTVN
+354 TNTITYTSKTVN

-371 SGVVSTIHDADDL
+371 SGVISAINDADDI
-384 RADEV
+384 RADET
-389 VFGYENADISK
+389 VFGYENGDLTK
-400 KVELRITGVLSD
+400 RVDLRITGVLSD

-418 VNLIKEGEKIYSKN
+418 VNLIREGEKIYSQN
-432 MGESIPSYNVSNVDD
+432 MGESIPSYDVSNIDD

-473 PVNGNPSLLSPIDK
+473 PVNGSPTLSSKIDK
-487 SSLAI
+487 TSLAI
-492 GDNIEIFDRFGLDSV
+492 GDNIQIFDRFGLEPI
-507 GSAVISNIDES
+507 GSADIKNIDES
-518 DNTLT
+518 DNTLSS
-523 GLDNLIW
+523 LDNLIW
-530 TRPDDPHPDRNYDIR
+530 TRTDDPHPDRDYDIR
-545 RIIKKSKL
+545 RVIKKAKL
-553 ETTVNSDDLVSFG
+553 ATSTSPDANTAVSNDQVSFG
-566 NSNEKFIADVLNVYV
+566 NSNDKFIADVLNVYV
-581 DGDTDGYVTSN
+581 DGDTEGYVTSN
-592 SLPSYGVDAE
+592 SLPSYGINAE
-602 YIRKSFETGN
+602 YFRKSFETGD
-612 ANTLELPQ
+612 ASSLELPQ

-631 DYIQIKFDSPTVF
+631 DYIQIKFSSPTVF
-644 SDGDAVVYEAYD
+644 NDGDAVVYEAFD
-656 KTTGAAADT
+656 KTTGAPADT

-673 PDGTTRVFYLDVSA
+673 PDGTTRVFYVDVSP
-687 DKQSIRLHDSVGAI
+687 DKQSIKLHDSIGAI
-701 GISTIVLNKAPSF
+701 GISTIILNKAPSF
-714 VNTGVIHRFTS
+714 VNTGVIHRFTA
-725 ASVYNRTLTNNPIL
+725 ASLYNRTLTNNPIL
-739 RKFPLSQDLNIAE
+739 RKFPLSQDLNITE
-752 RGEKTENNVGVLI
+752 KGEKTENTVGVLV

-770 KAATSLDFVKYGQ
+770 KAATSLDFVKFGQ
-783 ISSVDIF
+783 IGSVDVF
-790 NGGEGY
+790 NSGEGY
-796 DVCNPPK
+796 DVVNPPR

-811 STATTALAEPVVTGS
+811 STATTALAEPVVTGT
-826 VQEVIVE
+826 VKEVLVE

-864 FRQMKFDSQDS
+864 FREMEFDSQDS
-875 LFNGGVDPVNE
+875 LFNGGIDPVNE
-886 VIRFIDTHGLRDGER
+886 VIRFIDIHGLRDGER
-901 IFYNSNGNDPIGIG
+901 IYYNSNGNDAIGIG
-915 AFQSGATT
+915 AFQSGAST
-923 VSDYLVN
+923 VSNFLVD
-930 GAPYYVNVLND
+930 GAPYFVKVLNNR
-941 KNIRLFNTPEDAL
+941 NIRLFNTPEDAL

-969 NGIHIFRTEPRN
+969 NGIHKFRTEPRN
-981 TLRSVKVVNSGSGYS
+981 TLRSVKVVNPGSGYS
-996 YKKVIVPP
+996 YKKVIVAPI
-1004 VGISTSYDLVQ
+1004 GISTSYDLIE
-1015 FENHGFKEGDIV
+1015 FENHGFQEGDIV
-1027 KYDTMEY
+1027 EYSTMEY
-1034 DGSSDPIAELNTTS
+1034 NGSSDPIPELSSNNSYT
-1048 EYRVVKIDDNA
+1048 VIKLDDNK
-1059 FRLSDGAD
+1059 FRLSDNGVVNAPNWEAAKAYVVGDLVKELNNTYICITDHTSSNEFIDDSSKWELTKKKD
-1067 DYKRGKYVNLTST
+1067 DYKRGKYVNIIHT
-1080 GTGYNVFK
+1080 GTGYHVFK

-1098 TYKSNKAVGT
+1098 TYKSNQAVGT

-1114 VTGTITGID
+1114 VTGSITGID
-1123 LYEKGNKYGSEVI
+1123 LYERGNKYGSEVI
-1136 NHNRD
+1136 NHDKD
-1141 PEGYVQSGKEAE
+1141 PDGFIQNGKEAE
-1153 LKAIVSDGR
+1153 LQAIVSGGR
-1162 IIDVYVLN
+1162 VIDVYVLN
-1170 KGKEYYSLPEIKL
+1170 KGKEYFSLPEIKI

-1203 VVVINEGIGYSQ
+1203 VIILNEGIGYSAAN
-1215 SDTFIVAESRG
+1215 TFVTAESRG
-1226 KNGLIK
+1226 KNGLVK
-1232 PRISNFNVDIASRR
+1232 PRIRNYNIDIASRHG
-1246 SNFHLE
+1246 NFHLE
-1252 PYGDDKLV
+1252 GKGDDNLT
-1260 LSAYSYGGKVAT
+1260 LSVHSYGGDVAKS
-1272 AFDGLGSGG
+1272 FDGLGSGG

-1292 VPIYGPNGFS
+1292 IPIYGPNGFS
-1302 EPDKFGSTIKR
+1302 NPDEFGSTIRR
-1313 MVSGYSKDS
+1313 MVSGYSKNS

-1333 RPSLSKFP
+1333 RPSLSSFS
-1341 EGSLIQDWEYSSDK
+1341 EGSLIEDWEFSSDK

-1360 NGRFCKTPEFPK
+1360 NGRFCKTPEFPR
-1372 GIYAYFATI
+1372 GIYAYFATV

-1400 YITGNNVLNQE
+1400 YITGNNKLTQE

-1458 VSEFEI
+1458 VTEFEI

-1479 DNTETNGT
+1479 DDTNTNGT

-1497 GIGVSSI
+1497 GLGVSRI
-1504 ETELTKF
+1504 ETDLTKF
-1511 ENVVFEWGNNSTVFA
+1511 ENVVFEWDNDSTVCA
-1526 HLYPHVSL
+1526 YLYPHVTL

-1559 IKTDTMTLVKEIPQN
+1559 IKTDTMTVVKEIPQN

-1604 YLKVLNLYPVGSII
+1604 FLKVLNLYPVGSII
-1618 RVKRFGTGN
+1618 RAKRFDVGN
-1627 VVSYGSTIDA
+1627 SVSYGSTIDA
-1637 LASKISIPA
+1637 LASKISIPV
-1646 KSERFESTL
+1646 KSEKFESTL
-1655 NKVVYFNGPKSVG
+1655 NKVVYFNGPLSVG
-1668 IGTTSGSFI
+1668 VGTTTGSSI
-1677 DYSIGE
+1677 NYSIGE
-1683 NNNQVPVPVQQI
+1683 NNNQIPIPVQQI

-1701 FKTGD
+1701 FKTGE
-1706 KVSFRKDITSAPAA
+1706 KVSFRKDVTSSPAA
-1720 TSLLVSPKNDGSDI
+1720 TSLLVSPNIDGSDI

-1743 KTDVYVINKG
+1743 RTDVYIINKG

-1786 TTNYDQVDGD
+1786 TTNYNQVDGD

-1805 TKVAAANTSTHGL
+1805 TKVAAANTTTHGL
-1818 KDGDIVNFNVVPN
+1818 KNGDVINLNVVPN
-1831 HVVGYGNTFEVDVR
+1831 HVVGYGNTFEIDVR
-1845 YNSEYEKLLF
+1845 YNSEYEKLIF

-1874 NTFTILNHG
+1874 NTFTISNHG
-1883 FNTGDKVF
+1883 FKTGDKVF
-1891 YDSDEIIWDTPSNTG
+1891 YDSDEVISG

-1920 TFYLAETLKDSQS
+1920 TFYLTETLKDSQS

-1938 IGIATEGGL
+1938 IGISTQGGL

-1983 IYYDKEF
+1983 IYYDKQF

-1997 GDSTDFNVVKG
+1997 GDSTDFNVIKS
-2008 GEIGNEVVGAALT
+2008 GEIGNEAVGAALT

-2037 KSGYISTADKDV
+2037 KSGYISTADTDV
-2049 PNYSEISFVD
+2049 PNYAEISFID

-2066 EIFDVTDDEFKFSP
+2066 EIFDVTNDEFKFSP
-2080 RREPELLKYDDHD
+2080 RREPELLKYHDRD

-2105 VIGPI
+2105 VVGPI

-2115 ISTGFGYKRVPKFSH
+2115 ISTGFGYKRVPRFSH
-2130 VASENGRNANIVA
+2130 VSSENGRNANIVA

-2167 TLRPEASISPVIT
+2167 TLRPEAFISPVIT
-2180 IDNLDQVS
+2180 IDNLDLVS
-2188 SVNIVSGGLNYL
+2188 SVNIVNGGVNYL

-2212 NQVVDSDSFVAIV
+2212 NQVVDTDSFVAIV
-2225 PEQSIAK
+2225 PEQSIAD
-2232 VEIAAPVK
+2232 VEITAPVK

-2248 LIAIDNS
+2248 LIAVENS

-2260 NSISVE
+2260 SSMSVE
-2266 NDTTV
+2266 SDTVV

-2284 PPFAIG
+2284 PPFAVG

-2327 YNYQFFTVS
+2327 YNYQFFKVT

-2356 PGVAKVFQSGYAN
+2356 PGVPKVFQSGYAN

-2375 YPELEV
+2375 YPNLEV
-2381 IQDRAEFSDNESI
+2381 VQERAKFSDNESI
-2394 LVQESGSYIKKDIR
+2394 LVQEGGNFIKKDIR
-2408 IVEYRDDYI
+2408 IVEFRDDYI
-2417 KTDGYDRLK
+2417 KIDGRDRLRI
-2426 VGDRF
+2426 GDRF
-2431 IGNVSGTAANVTGIT
+2431 IGNVSGTSANVTGIT

-2459 VDYGWNDN
+2459 INYGWNDN

-2477 IPNND
+2477 LPNND

-2496 WDKFVDPLNRVIHPA
+2496 WDTFVDPLNRVIHPA
-2511 GLKNFADTVIQDTAS
+2511 GLKNFADTVIQDSAS

-2545 EEKRVDVINNFDL
+2545 EEKRVDIINNFDL
-2558 AIDYDALD
+2558 AIDYDTLD
-2566 DRSKFIEF
+2566 EKSKFIEF

-2603 GIGENYTEIEE
+2603 GIGENNVEIEE
-2614 INGNYVKYLVQI
+2614 IGTNYVKYLVQI
-2626 TDPDSFDVQLSDLVV
+2626 TDPDSFAVQLSDLVV
-2641 LTTTNNAFLLE
+2641 LSTTNDAFLLE
-2652 KTSDY
+2652 KTTDF
-2657 SGHLLGDFSAD
+2657 SGNLLGDFSTD
-2668 SSDAERKTLLFTPT
+2668 SSDPERKTLIFTPT
-2682 DKFDT
+2682 NKFDV
-2687 DHDIKVL
+2687 DHDIKAL
-2694 KTSFSTDVAGIGTES
+2694 KTTFSGGGAGIGTET
-2709 FGSVKLVGDNV
+2709 FGSVKLVGNNV
-2720 SVGSATTTV
+2720 DVGSATTTV
-2729 SSTISGTVQNDDLV
+2729 SSTITGTIQNDNLV
-2743 LTVTDYDLNSTDAGY
+2743 LTVTDYDLNNTDAGY

-2771 VWETK
+2771 TWETK
-2776 SSSAGLYE
+2776 SSAAGLYE
-2784 VGFAVTAITSSTTA
+2784 VGFAVTSITSPTTA
-2798 DLVPVQKTT
+2798 NLVPVQKTT

-2814 TGVITIKNDFIK
+2814 TGIITIKNDFIK
-2826 ILPSSTITYSTD
+2826 ILPSSSITYSTD
-2838 YTVASDIGFLDNTDI
+2838 YSVASDIGFLDNTDI
-2853 QSIVLGVTTTTLYKI
+2853 QSIVLGITTTTLYKI
-2868 DEDDFNGLC
+2868 DEDDFNGLS
-2877 ADFVIQDD
+2877 ADLIIQDN
-2885 FSRDL
+2885 FNRDL
-2890 NYNEVLL
+2890 NYNEIIL

-2904 ELQLVESYT
+2904 ELQLVDSYT
-2913 DTTVNEDGMPLSYS
+2913 DTTAFTQST
-2927 ANTIGILTATHDGN
+2927 NTIGILTATHDGN
-2941 YVNVNIVNDRN
+2941 HVFVNIINDRN

-3002 TVTRLSSEIDS
+3002 TVTRLNIEIDS

-3030 QVILMQDKDSDAAV
+3030 RVILMQDKDSDAVV
-3044 VEYPYISNDY
+3044 VEYPYISNDNI
-3054 VSGIGTFGVSNP
+3054 SGIGTFGISNP
-3066 DAGVVSFNFYPDD
+3066 DTGVLSFNFYPDD

-3092 EVQAFNTIFQTVN
+3092 EVQAFNTIFQTIN

-3136 NKVNFELKHEGTPIY
+3136 NKVNFDLKHEGTPIY
-3151 YKRFNPSDTSQL
+3151 FKKFDPSDTSKL
-3163 DLATGKFTLSNH
+3163 DLATGKFTLPNH
-3175 FFNTNEELTYTPY
+3175 FFNTNEELEYTPF

-3199 GIASTEGIDGT
+3199 GIASTEGVEGT
-3210 VINTLPETVY
+3210 IINTLPKTVF
-3220 VKAVSGDEFFLYS
+3220 VKAVSGNEFFLYS
-3233 KKEYIASGD
+3233 KKEYIADGD

-3252 NAHKF
+3252 NAHKL

-3285 SLQDDVGFDSVGVAV
+3285 TLQDAVGVAV

-3308 SSIQPRDV
+3308 SSVQPRDV
-3316 LKIGNEYMK
+3316 LKVGDEYMK
-3325 VIEVGLAESAEQVP
+3325 VIEVGLAESGDQVP
-3339 DPVTGKLPAIGS
+3339 DPSTNKLPAIGS
-3351 EKGTIPVV
+3351 ENGTVPVV

-3367 MPAQSHSAGDEAR
+3367 RSAQSHSAGASAR
-3380 VHRGSFNIVDSTIWF
+3380 VHRGSFNIVDSTVFF

-3425 RTNYDTNMVFDDISD
+3425 RTNYDTNMVFDDVSD

-3454 GANTLTGVGVGN
+3454 GANTVTGVGIGN
-3466 GVLFINGVFQTPLT
+3466 GILFINGVFQTPLT

-3500 VMFTGITSENGS
+3500 VVFTGITSENGS
-3512 RIQSEYDINQNQ
+3512 RIQSEFDINQNQ

-3546 GARVKAEKTAGIITS
+3546 GARLKAEKNSSGTIDN
-3561 LVGVAHS
+3561 LVGYAHS
-3568 SLNNI
+3568 SLYNI

-3581 NNSGIITV
+3581 NKSGIITV
-3589 TTDNPHYFSLDNPS
+3589 TTDIPHYFSLDNPS
-3603 TVLLNQLEFECSSA
+3603 TVLLNELEFECSSV

-3634 VVAIT
+3634 LVAIT

-3650 STIDHNY
+3650 STINHNY
-3657 VHGGTYY
+3657 VQGGTFYS
-3664 NGGYVCEFY
+3664 GGYVCEFY

-3688 GVTDIAYEHRF
+3688 GVTDISYDHTF
-3699 VSAASNAV
+3699 VGSSANS
-3707 VKNTGGITGGTQY
+3707 ITADDNSQY
-3720 QPTGAEYESH
+3720 TPTKAEYESH
-3730 TGRLLLDVGYHTL
+3730 TGNLR
-3743 EAATAYDIDSA
+3743 
-3754 AYSATTGKL
+3754 L
-3763 TITKAGHDFVVG
+3763 TIGSHDLTSSNT
-3775 DWVKIVDYGISF
+3775 ITIAEESLIF
-3787 KCSMDNYGSI
+3787 KCSRDNFYSK
-3797 HPYPRPTDPISGKW
+3797 HPYPRS
-3811 VQVTNKTA
+3811 
-3819 NTFKV
+3819 
-3824 EVGTSPIVKFTPTT
+3824 
-3838 GTTYDPNT
+3838 
-3846 GLMVLE
+3846 
-3852 IGTHTLTVGT
+3852 
-3862 SIKIA
+3862 
-3867 EEGLKFSCGF
+3867 
-3877 GGATGT
+3877 
-3883 AAEKS
+3883 
-3888 YPRSNGNDPFYDSA
+3888 
-3902 FEIVDITE
+3902 
-3910 TSITVQVLTTI
+3910 
-3921 PSTNVD
+3921 
-3927 PHTFVDAVADCV
+3927 
-3939 ETGGDYT
+3939 
-3946 HQYASHLDGCILK
+3946 
-3959 AKDTVI
+3959 
-3965 LNNDTLTFTCSRDDH
+3965 
-3980 YSKHTYPRAT
+3980 T
-3990 DPASGTTLGIDAV
+3990 DPAGGNAVLNIINV
-4003 SDDTIIINVGPGG
+4003 SDNTILVNVGPGG
-4016 GAGFGANV
+4016 GAGTGAVV
-4024 TAKIAENDHKYV
+4024 TAVVADNTHQFD
-4036 SSSAMGLTANA
+4036 SATTNGLTDNTGAT
-4047 GGPFTINDADYDPQ
+4047 FTITDADYDPQ
-4061 TGIMT
+4061 SGIMT
-4066 VTTSATHSFVA
+4066 VTTSSVHGFAA
-4077 ADVTGIS
+4077 ADVTS
-4084 TASYD
+4084 VSDATYD
-4089 PTTGIVTLETASAH
+4089 PTTGIVTLQTASAH
-4103 GFSNGDYIKI
+4103 GFSNGDYIKV
-4113 AEKSLLFTCAQ
+4113 AEKSLVFTCAQ
-4124 DEDSTKHAYPRKTD
+4124 DDNLTEHPYPRKTD
-4138 PIHNKWI
+4138 PIFNKWI
-4145 QISNI
+4145 QISNV
-4150 TSTTFDIQC
+4150 TSNTFDIQV
-4159 LLNTPSTNTTVH
+4159 LLNLPSTNTTVH
-4171 KLYSAEPNNIQRAN
+4171 TLVSSEPNNIQKAN
-4185 NTVEFAQECIVFTC
+4185 NLVEFAQESIVFRC
-4199 NKDRHATTH
+4199 NKDRYATVH

-4214 DPIFGLP
+4214 DPIFALM
-4221 VGVETIV
+4221 VGVETINPLNNQQFV
-4228 NATTFTINVG
+4228 INVG

-4246 SLEFDIINGGANYVN
+4246 SLEFTIQNGGTGYVN
-4261 PEIITPDPVYQNMPI
+4261 PEVITPDPVYQNMPI
-4276 EGISRLALGE
+4276 EGISRLSIGE

-4312 TPTSA
+4312 TPTNA
-4317 SYNPSTGILGLTF
+4317 TYNPTTGILALTF
-4330 DSTHLTDSEFK
+4330 DSTNLTNSELR
-4341 NGDMITIADNSLSF
+4341 NGDKITIADNSLSF

-4360 SNEIKTYPRPGLDPA
+4360 SNEIKTYPRPGKDPA
-4375 CRQDLKVTNL
+4375 CRKDLKVTNL

-4396 SPIVTYDVSNATYN
+4396 SPIVNYDVTDASYN
-4410 GSNGKLV
+4410 GTNGKLV
-4417 LTIGANHGLKKGSTL
+4417 LTIGANHGLKKGTSI

-4439 AFTCTAPTGTHTY
+4439 TFDCGY
-4452 TGGTVTNA
+4452 NGGGTE
-4460 ITITAGN
+4460 
-4467 VQKDVTDASYDPTTG
+4467 
-4482 LLVLTIGSHS
+4482 
-4492 FTTSDTVTIGAGK
+4492 
-4505 IIFSCD
+4505 
-4511 ADNHATNHSYPR
+4511 
-4523 SGDPAY
+4523 
-4529 NTARPITAVDTSG
+4529 
-4542 GTITVDVGIANPTG
+4542 
-4556 NTKSYPRTTIDTH
+4556 SYPRTLIDTH

-4583 LTVVTTSDHNMKDG
+4583 MTVVTTAPHNMRDG
-4597 DWVKIADNAISFI
+4597 DWVKIADNSISFT
-4610 CEYGVG
+4610 CEYGYG
-4616 EHIYDGGTAT
+4616 EHIYDGGTAV

-4631 TPVGAPFDQTKSVTW
+4631 TPVGAPFDQTRSVTD
-4646 ADYDHLT
+4646 ASYDYVT
-4653 GDLVLTIGTH
+4653 GELILTIGTH
-4663 NYSVGD
+4663 NFSVGD
-4669 AVKIADNGLS
+4669 SLKIAADGLS
-4679 FTCSADSHQTSH
+4679 FTCSADNHQSSH
-4691 TYPRAVAA
+4691 TYPRLVNGS
-4699 DGQPDPA
+4699 DGTPDPA
-4706 YNTSLNITAVDT
+4706 YDTSLPITAVDT
-4718 TGGKITVNVGDVS
+4718 VAGTVTVNVVAVTES
-4731 DASRT
+4731 SRT

-4742 TDGISGKWIKVFS
+4742 TDGISGKWIKVFA
-4755 ASGSTFKIDVL
+4755 ASGSTFKIDTL
-4766 QGDISTN
+4766 QGILPTN
-4773 NSTHTF
+4773 NSTHSFT
-4779 AGCVANA
+4779 GCVADA

-4793 AYDAPIEVIS
+4793 AYDAPIEIIS
-4803 ANQSAGTI
+4803 ANQGTGTI
-4811 TLQVGKTG
+4811 TINVGKTG
-4819 NLNAHTFDAG
+4819 NTDTHTFNSA
-4829 STTAGAVIS
+4829 TAGAVIS

-4861 NELFGIKNFQVARQG
+4861 NELFGIKNFQVARTG

-4883 RMKVVGLVTSAL
+4883 RMRVVGLVTSAL

-4906 VASTSNDYF
+4906 VASTSNDFF
-4915 AAWQFGEIDFIDDIR
+4915 AAWQFGEIDFIDDIK
-4930 FLQDGIRTRF
+4930 FLQDGSRTRF

-4976 IQTPNWAY
+4976 LQTPNFAY

-4995 EPPDTNDKVDIF
+4995 EAPDTNDKVDIF
-5007 FFKGQDG
+5007 FYKGQDG

-5034 KKHNGLKDTRS
+5034 KKHNGIESTRT

-5073 NDFKPVDWL
+5073 NDFKPIDWL

-5096 KTRDS
+5096 KARDS

-5115 VTTTTVGKDGVD
+5115 VTTTTIGKDGVD

-5139 YEDLGN
+5139 YEDSGN

-5160 VDAII
+5160 VDAVI
-5165 YSPENNDLQ
+5165 YSAENTDLRP
-5174 SANITANVSNDGTVS
+5174 ANITANVSNDGTVS
-5189 SLTIVDGGSGYNGS
+5189 SLTVVDGGSGYNGS

-5217 TINREEYEVAGTS
+5217 TVNREEYEIAGVS
-5230 EFAKATATVTNGTI
+5230 EFAKATATVVNGSIDPSTV
-5244 TDTLVTDIGKGYSST
+5244 LVTDVGKGYSVS

-5275 VTKITNVQGW
+5275 ITKITNVQGW

-5292 AVTDGTNGND
+5292 AETVGTNGNA
-5302 ALKFEFQVESNQLAS
+5302 ALKFEFQVETNQLAS

-5324 VLIHDTQLGDG
+5324 VLIHDTELGDG
-5335 VISIDADDASVVG
+5335 VISIDTDDASVVG

-5357 YKVHQITGTQ
+5357 YKVHQVTGTQ

-5376 SSTSAIAGIAQT
+5376 SSTSAISGIAQT

-5414 DGVVR
+5414 DGIVR
-5419 DENPLNLVVSG
+5419 GYEGLGSAGNALNLVVSG
-5430 KTVNVGLSSF
+5430 KTTNVGLSSF
-5440 PTIQRRTYDPASHK
+5440 PTIQRRTFDPASHK

>member
-1 MSIEFDK
+1 
-8 KVQVNTIIENQ
+8 
-19 LPQFLVADFPN
+19 
-30 ATEFF
+30 
-35 KQYYLSQE
+35 
-43 FQGANI
+43 
-49 DLVDNLDNYLKVDN
+49 
-63 LVPEVVI
+63 
-70 GTTNITDD
+70 
-78 IDASHTTIT
+78 
-87 VESTKGFPDE
+87 
-97 YGLLKID
+97 
-104 DEIITYT
+104 
-111 SKTDI
+111 
-116 NFFGCVRGFSGIS
+116 
-129 NLSGSTTLESVNK
+129 
-142 QDLVF
+142 
-147 EKTQSAAHTAGSS
+147 
-160 VTNLSVLF
+160 
-168 LQEFYQKL
+168 
-176 KKTFLPGLED
+176 
-186 NEFVD
+186 
-191 GLDVGNFIKNAR
+191 
-203 SFYQSKGIAESIRIL
+203 
-218 FKVLYGEHADILDL
+218 
-232 EERLL
+232 
-237 KPSTAE
+237 
-243 YIRREVVIAEAISGD
+243 
-258 PANLVGQTIT
+258 
-268 KSTDSQTSASVSEVE
+268 
-283 IFERNLGIGANIRK
+283 
-297 TYYKI
+297 
-302 SLFVGFSDRDL
+302 
-313 IEGIFTIPGKTKVLE
+313 
-328 PVAVGSDVISVDST
+328 
-342 IGFPNSGTVISG
+342 
-354 NNTITYTSKTVN
+354 
-366 QFFGC
+366 
-371 SGVVSTIHDADDL
+371 
-384 RADEV
+384 
-389 VFGYENADISK
+389 
-400 KVELRITGVLSD
+400 
-412 FVISGN
+412 
-418 VNLIKEGEKIYSKN
+418 
-432 MGESIPSYNVSNVDD
+432 
-447 SNRTYKQIFANSWK
+447 
-461 YNTSSRYQVDSW
+461 
-473 PVNGNPSLLSPIDK
+473 
-487 SSLAI
+487 
-492 GDNIEIFDRFGLDSV
+492 
-507 GSAVISNIDES
+507 
-518 DNTLT
+518 
-523 GLDNLIW
+523 
-530 TRPDDPHPDRNYDIR
+530 
-545 RIIKKSKL
+545 
-553 ETTVNSDDLVSFG
+553 
-566 NSNEKFIADVLNVYV
+566 
-581 DGDTDGYVTSN
+581 
-592 SLPSYGVDAE
+592 
-602 YIRKSFETGN
+602 
-612 ANTLELPQ
+612 
-620 TTDPIDPSIAI
+620 
-631 DYIQIKFDSPTVF
+631 
-644 SDGDAVVYEAYD
+644 
-656 KTTGAAADT
+656 
-665 LVGITTLN
+665 
-673 PDGTTRVFYLDVSA
+673 
-687 DKQSIRLHDSVGAI
+687 
-701 GISTIVLNKAPSF
+701 
-714 VNTGVIHRFTS
+714 
-725 ASVYNRTLTNNPIL
+725 
-739 RKFPLSQDLNIAE
+739 
-752 RGEKTENNVGVLI
+752 
-765 DGVEI
+765 
-770 KAATSLDFVKYGQ
+770 
-783 ISSVDIF
+783 
-790 NGGEGY
+790 
-796 DVCNPPK
+796 
-803 IKIEDPTV
+803 
-811 STATTALAEPVVTGS
+811 
-826 VQEVIVE
+826 
-833 TQNFD
+833 
-838 IDECRSVSLVGG
+838 
-850 NGKGCLLEPEVGPR
+850 
-864 FRQMKFDSQDS
+864 
-875 LFNGGVDPVNE
+875 
-886 VIRFIDTHGLRDGER
+886 
-901 IFYNSNGNDPIGIG
+901 
-915 AFQSGATT
+915 
-923 VSDYLVN
+923 
-930 GAPYYVNVLND
+930 
-941 KNIRLFNTPEDAL
+941 
-954 TGSTGINTIGFSTTS
+954 
-969 NGIHIFRTEPRN
+969 
-981 TLRSVKVVNSGSGYS
+981 
-996 YKKVIVPP
+996 
-1004 VGISTSYDLVQ
+1004 
-1015 FENHGFKEGDIV
+1015 
-1027 KYDTMEY
+1027 MEY
-1034 DGSSDPIAELNTTS
+1034 NGSSDPIAELNTTS
-1048 EYRVVKIDDNA
+1048 EYRVVKIDDNS

-1067 DYKRGKYVNLTST
+1067 DYKRGKYVNLIST

-1098 TYKSNKAVGT
+1098 TYKSNQAVGT

-1114 VTGTITGID
+1114 VTGSITGID

-1136 NHNRD
+1136 NHDRD
-1141 PEGYVQSGKEAE
+1141 PEGFIQNGKEAE

-1203 VVVINEGIGYSQ
+1203 VVVLNEGLGYSAA
-1215 SDTFIVAESRG
+1215 DTFVVAESRG
-1226 KNGLIK
+1226 KNGFVK
-1232 PRISNFNVDIASRR
+1232 PRISNFNVDIASRH

-1252 PYGDDKLV
+1252 PQGDNNLS
-1260 LSAYSYGGKVAT
+1260 LSAYSYGGKVVI

-1302 EPDKFGSTIKR
+1302 ESDKFGSTIKR
-1313 MVSGYSKDS
+1313 MVSGYSKNS

-1341 EGSLIQDWEYSSDK
+1341 EGSLIQDWEYSSDN

-1381 DENLDPVY
+1381 DENSNPVY
-1389 PYFIGKTYRLP
+1389 PYFVGKTYRLP
-1400 YITGNNVLNQE
+1400 YITGNNKLDQS
-1411 FDFNSTTLS
+1411 FDFNSSTLS
-1420 RNTFPYKVDDKFA
+1420 RNTFPYKVNDRFA

-1449 TVESVTRGS
+1449 TVESVTKGS
-1458 VSEFEI
+1458 ISEFQI
-1464 LDGGDGYKVGDFTVF
+1464 LDGGDGYKVGDFTIF
-1479 DNTETNGT
+1479 DDTDTNGT

-1497 GIGVSSI
+1497 GLGVSI
-1504 ETELTKF
+1504 VQTDLTKF
-1511 ENVVFEWGNNSTVFA
+1511 ENVVFEWKDNSTVCA
-1526 HLYPHVSL
+1526 YLYPHVSL

-1550 ALTNSFTIG
+1550 ALTNSFNIG
-1559 IKTDTMTLVKEIPQN
+1559 IKTDTMTVVKEIPQN
-1574 TNPNGT
+1574 NNPNGI

-1618 RVKRFGTGN
+1618 RAKRFGTGN
-1627 VVSYGSTIDA
+1627 IVSYGSTIDA
-1637 LASKISIPA
+1637 LASKISIPVR
-1646 KSERFESTL
+1646 SEKFESTL
-1655 NKVVYFNGPKSVG
+1655 NNVVYFNGTKSVG
-1668 IGTTSGSFI
+1668 IGTTSGSSI

-1706 KVSFRKDITSAPAA
+1706 KVSFRKDVITSPPA
-1720 TSLLVSPKNDGSDI
+1720 TSLLVSPNIDGSDI

-1743 KTDVYVINKG
+1743 KTDVYIINKG

-1759 ATNAGAAHTTGGLYF
+1759 ATNVGAAHTSGGLYF

-1818 KDGDIVNFNVVPN
+1818 KNGDIVSLNVVPN
-1831 HVVGYGNTFEVDVR
+1831 HIVGYGNTFEIDVR
-1845 YNSEYEKLLF
+1845 YNHEYEKLLF

-1860 GVSGISTSGDDINP
+1860 GVAGVSTSGDDINP

-1883 FNTGDKVF
+1883 FSTGDKVF
-1891 YDSDEIIWDTPSNTG
+1891 YDSDEVISG

-1920 TFYLAETLKDSQS
+1920 TFYLTETLKDAQS
-1933 VPAKI
+1933 VPSRI
-1938 IGIATEGGL
+1938 IGISTQGGL
-1947 TAEHTIASINPKI
+1947 TAEHTISSINPKI

-2008 GEIGNEVVGAALT
+2008 GEIGNEAVGAALT

-2066 EIFDVTDDEFKFSP
+2066 EIFDVTNDEFKFSP
-2080 RREPELLKYDDHD
+2080 RREPELLKYNDSD

-2115 ISTGFGYKRVPKFSH
+2115 ISTGFGYKRIPKFTS
-2130 VASENGRNANIVA
+2130 VSSANGRNANIVA
-2143 ISTSIGNINQIRIN
+2143 ISTSIGNINKIRIN

-2167 TLRPEASISPVIT
+2167 TLRPEASISPIVT
-2180 IDNLDQVS
+2180 IDNLDLVS

-2212 NQVVDSDSFVAIV
+2212 NEVVDSDSFVAIV
-2225 PEQSIAK
+2225 PEQSISE
-2232 VEIAAPVK
+2232 VEIAAPIK

-2248 LIAIDNS
+2248 IIAVENS

-2260 NSISVE
+2260 NSMSVE
-2266 NDTTV
+2266 SDTTV
-2271 VCRLTTPLNGFRT
+2271 VCRLQTPLNGFRT

-2290 DEIFVEGIQ
+2290 DEIFVEGVQ

-2327 YNYQFFTVS
+2327 YNYQFFKVT

-2343 DVLKFDLVGVTTN
+2343 DVLKFDLVGLTTN

-2369 IVNRKV
+2369 IVNRNV
-2375 YPELEV
+2375 YPNLEV
-2381 IQDRAEFSDNESI
+2381 IQDRAEFSDNESLLI
-2394 LVQESGSYIKKDIR
+2394 QEGGSYIKKDIR
-2408 IVEYRDDYI
+2408 IVEFRDDYI
-2417 KTDGYDRLK
+2417 KTDGFDTLK

-2431 IGNVSGTAANVTGIT
+2431 IGNVSGTSATVTSIT

-2477 IPNND
+2477 LPNND
-2482 YYQNLSYSVKSPIT
+2482 YYQNLSYSVKSSIT

-2532 TQPAVADITIDVI
+2532 TQPSVADITIDVI
-2545 EEKRVDVINNFDL
+2545 EEKRVDIINNFDL
-2558 AIDYDALD
+2558 AIDYDSLD
-2566 DRSKFIEF
+2566 EKSKFIEF

-2603 GIGENYTEIEE
+2603 GIGENFTEIEE

-2641 LTTTNNAFLLE
+2641 LTTTNNAFLVE

-2668 SSDAERKTLLFTPT
+2668 AADAERKTLIFTPT
-2682 DKFDT
+2682 EKFDV

-2709 FGSVKLVGDNV
+2709 FGSVKLVGNNV
-2720 SVGSATTTV
+2720 NVGSATTTA
-2729 SSTISGTVQNDDLV
+2729 SSTITGTIQNDNLV
-2743 LTVTDYDLNSTDAGY
+2743 LTVTDYDLNNTDAGY

-2771 VWETK
+2771 SWETK

-2807 TLVQDPN
+2807 TLVQDPD
-2814 TGVITIKNDFIK
+2814 TGVITIRNDFIK

-2838 YTVASDIGFLDNTDI
+2838 YTAASDIGFLDNTDI
-2853 QSIVLGVTTTTLYKI
+2853 QSIVLGITTTTLYKI
-2868 DEDDFNGLC
+2868 DENDFNGLS
-2877 ADFVIQDD
+2877 ADLIIQDD
-2885 FSRDL
+2885 FTRSL

-2913 DTTVNEDGMPLSYS
+2913 DTTVNEDGQPVSYS

-2941 YVNVNIVNDRN
+2941 YVNVNIINDRN

-3002 TVTRLSSEIDS
+3002 TVTRLSTEIDS

-3020 VSCGDTTVLH
+3020 VSCGNTTVLH

-3054 VSGIGTFGVSNP
+3054 VSGIGTFGISNP
-3066 DAGVVSFNFYPDD
+3066 DAGVLSFNFYPDN
-3079 GTNGTLDYTSSIV
+3079 GTNGTLDYTSSVV
-3092 EVQAFNTIFQTVN
+3092 EVQSFNTIFQTVN
-3105 DFENESDILE
+3105 DFENEADILE
-3115 YGPIVSDLVLSAYD
+3115 YGPVVSDLVLSAYD

-3151 YKRFNPSDTSQL
+3151 YKKFNPSDSTKL

-3175 FFNTNEELTYTPY
+3175 FFNTNEELTYTPF

-3199 GIASTEGIDGT
+3199 GIASTEGASGI
-3210 VINTLPETVY
+3210 INTLPEKVY

-3233 KKEYIASGD
+3233 KKEYIATGD

-3285 SLQDDVGFDSVGVAV
+3285 TLQDAVGVAV

-3308 SSIQPRDV
+3308 SSVQPRDV
-3316 LKIGNEYMK
+3316 LKVGDEYMK
-3325 VIEVGLAESAEQVP
+3325 VIEVGLAESGAQVP
-3339 DPVTGKLPAIGS
+3339 DSNGDLPEIGS

-3367 MPAQSHSAGDEAR
+3367 RSAQSHSAGASSR

-3425 RTNYDTNMVFDDISD
+3425 RTNYDTNMIFDDISD

-3454 GANTLTGVGVGN
+3454 GANTVTGVGVGN

-3486 NYEFESDTNVGISS
+3486 NYEVESDTNVGISS

-3546 GARVKAEKTAGIITS
+3546 GARLKAERNSSGTINN

-3568 SLNNI
+3568 SLSNI

-3589 TTDNPHYFSLDNPS
+3589 TTNNPHYFSLDNPS
-3603 TVLLNQLEFECSSA
+3603 TVLLNQLEFECSSS

-3650 STIDHNY
+3650 STINHNY

-3688 GVTDIAYEHRF
+3688 GVTDISYDHTF
-3699 VSAASNAV
+3699 VGSSSNS
-3707 VKNTGGITGGTQY
+3707 ITANDSSQY
-3720 QPTGAEYESH
+3720 TPTKAEYES
-3730 TGRLLLDVGYHTL
+3730 
-3743 EAATAYDIDSA
+3743 
-3754 AYSATTGKL
+3754 YSGNLRL
-3763 TITKAGHDFVVG
+3763 TIGSHGLTSSNTITIAEE
-3775 DWVKIVDYGISF
+3775 SLTF
-3787 KCSMDNYGSI
+3787 KCSRDDFFSN
-3797 HPYPRPTDPISGKW
+3797 HPYPRS
-3811 VQVTNKTA
+3811 
-3819 NTFKV
+3819 
-3824 EVGTSPIVKFTPTT
+3824 
-3838 GTTYDPNT
+3838 
-3846 GLMVLE
+3846 
-3852 IGTHTLTVGT
+3852 
-3862 SIKIA
+3862 
-3867 EEGLKFSCGF
+3867 
-3877 GGATGT
+3877 
-3883 AAEKS
+3883 
-3888 YPRSNGNDPFYDSA
+3888 
-3902 FEIVDITE
+3902 
-3910 TSITVQVLTTI
+3910 
-3921 PSTNVD
+3921 
-3927 PHTFVDAVADCV
+3927 
-3939 ETGGDYT
+3939 
-3946 HQYASHLDGCILK
+3946 
-3959 AKDTVI
+3959 
-3965 LNNDTLTFTCSRDDH
+3965 
-3980 YSKHTYPRAT
+3980 T
-3990 DPASGTTLGIDAV
+3990 DPAGGNAVLNIVNV
-4003 SDDTIIINVGPGG
+4003 SDDTILVNVGPGG
-4016 GAGFGANV
+4016 GAGTDAIV
-4024 TAKIAENDHKYV
+4024 TANIADNTHIFD
-4036 SSSAMGLTANA
+4036 SAITNGLTDNTGAT
-4047 GGPFTINDADYDPQ
+4047 FTITDSDYDPQ
-4061 TGIMT
+4061 SGIMT
-4066 VTTSATHSFVA
+4066 VTTSSVHGFTA

-4084 TASYD
+4084 TASYN
-4089 PTTGIVTLETASAH
+4089 PTTGVLTLETASAH

-4113 AEKSLLFTCAQ
+4113 AEKSLIFTCAQ
-4124 DEDSTKHAYPRKTD
+4124 DEDLTTHAYPRKTD
-4138 PIHNKWI
+4138 PVYNKWV

-4150 TSTTFDIQC
+4150 TSTTFDVQV
-4159 LLNTPSTNTTVH
+4159 LVNLPSTNTTVH
-4171 KLYSAEPNNIQRAN
+4171 KLYDKEANNIQKAN
-4185 NTVEFAQECIVFTC
+4185 NLVEFAQESIVFTC
-4199 NKDRHATTH
+4199 NKDRHATIH

-4214 DPIFGLP
+4214 DPIFALMIGI
-4221 VGVETIV
+4221 ETINPLNNQQFV
-4228 NATTFTINVG
+4228 INVG

-4246 SLEFDIINGGANYVN
+4246 SLEFTIQNGGTGYVN

-4276 EGISRLALGE
+4276 EGVSRLSIGD
-4286 TKETGVNLLLD
+4286 TKESGVNLLLD

-4317 SYNPSTGILGLTF
+4317 SYNPTTGILGLTF
-4330 DSTHLTDSEFK
+4330 DSNDLTNSEFK
-4341 NGDMITIADNSLSF
+4341 NGDKITIADNSLSF

-4360 SNEIKTYPRPGLDPA
+4360 SNEIKTYPRPGKDPA
-4375 CRQDLKVTNL
+4375 CRTDLKITNL

-4396 SPIVTYDVSNATYN
+4396 SPIVNYNVTNATYN
-4410 GSNGKLV
+4410 GTNGKLV
-4417 LTIGANHGLKKGSTL
+4417 LTVGANHGLKKGSTL

-4439 AFTCTAPTGTHTY
+4439 AFTCGFN
-4452 TGGTVTNA
+4452 GG
-4460 ITITAGN
+4460 G
-4467 VQKDVTDASYDPTTG
+4467 
-4482 LLVLTIGSHS
+4482 
-4492 FTTSDTVTIGAGK
+4492 
-4505 IIFSCD
+4505 
-4511 ADNHATNHSYPR
+4511 
-4523 SGDPAY
+4523 
-4529 NTARPITAVDTSG
+4529 
-4542 GTITVDVGIANPTG
+4542 
-4556 NTKSYPRTTIDTH
+4556 TKSYPRTTIDNH
-4569 TAQAGTTYEPATGV
+4569 TAQSGTTYEPATGV
-4583 LTVVTTSDHNMKDG
+4583 MTVVTTSAHNMRDG
-4597 DWVKIADNAISFI
+4597 DWVKIADNSISFI
-4610 CEYGVG
+4610 CDYGYG
-4616 EHIYDGGTAT
+4616 EHIYDGGTAV

-4631 TPVGAPFDQTKSVTW
+4631 TPVGAPFDQTRSVTD
-4646 ADYDHLT
+4646 ASYDYVT
-4653 GDLVLTIGTH
+4653 GELIMTIGTH
-4663 NYSVGD
+4663 NFSVGD
-4669 AVKIADNGLS
+4669 SLKIATDGLS

-4691 TYPRAVAA
+4691 TYPRFVNGS
-4699 DGQPDPA
+4699 DGTPDPA
-4706 YNTSLNITAVDT
+4706 WDSSLTMTAVDT
-4718 TGGKITVNVGDVS
+4718 VAGTVTVNVVAVTDS
-4731 DASRT
+4731 SRT

-4742 TDGISGKWIKVFS
+4742 TDGISGKWIKVFA
-4755 ASGSTFKIDVL
+4755 ASGSTFKIDTL
-4766 QGDISTN
+4766 QGIVSTN
-4773 NSTHTF
+4773 NSTHSF
-4779 AGCVANA
+4779 AGCVSNA

-4793 AYDAPIEVIS
+4793 AYDSPIEVIS
-4803 ANQSAGTI
+4803 SNQGAGTI
-4811 TLQVGKTG
+4811 TLNVGKTG
-4819 NLNAHTFDAG
+4819 NTDVHTFSSA
-4829 STTAGAVIS
+4829 TAGAVIT
-4838 GGNYNHTFVKSDSGS
+4838 GGNYNHTFVKSDVGS

-4861 NELFGIKNFQVARQG
+4861 NELFSIKNFQVARQG

-4883 RMKVVGLVTSAL
+4883 RMRVVGLVTSAL
-4895 VHEPIQEFELN
+4895 VHEPITEFELN

-4915 AAWQFGEIDFIDDIR
+4915 AAWQFGEIDFIDNIK
-4930 FLQDGIRTRF
+4930 FLQDGRRTRF

-4976 IQTPNWAY
+4976 IQTPNYAY

-5014 VDIKIVDI
+5014 IDIKIVDI
-5022 DETIKVGDQLQL
+5022 DETIKIGDQLQL

-5045 QFKPRTVKEL
+5045 QYKSRTVKEI

-5082 KQKQDTFINGEKIS
+5082 KQKHDTFINGEKIS

-5127 YGIFVDDAQSFH
+5127 YGIFVDDAQVFH

-5165 YSPENNDLQ
+5165 YSADNNDLE

-5217 TINREEYEVAGTS
+5217 TVNREEYEVTGTS

-5244 TDTLVTDIGKGYSST
+5244 TNTLITDIGKGYSST

-5268 DATEFEK
+5268 DATDFEK
-5275 VTKITNVQGW
+5275 ITKITNVQGW

-5292 AVTDGTNGND
+5292 AETVGTNGND
-5302 ALKFEFQVESNQLAS
+5302 ALKFEFQVETNQLAA

-5324 VLIHDTQLGDG
+5324 ILIHDTQLGDG

-5357 YKVHQITGTQ
+5357 YKVHQITSTQ

-5419 DENPLNLVVSG
+5419 DESPLNLVISG
-5430 KTVNVGLSSF
+5430 KTTNVGLSSF